1 MGDLHSL
8 PHTSQTASS
17 GLELVDVML
26 ADLREA
32 LEALF
37 EYSDVR
43 YDDINSR
50 DSGVFVVGW
59 NKWQWTKLPDV
70 AAPAVGTARQAFQR
84 VREFGDRAARTA
96 PDRARELAG
105 LATTLDRLIEQP
117 GGSLPNGAPAST
129 LDLVR
134 EYAGEKLDEYHA
146 AIHRLP
152 SAFGEG
158 ARLLV
163 VDTSALLDRP
173 DLQAWRLDGGRWTIV
188 LVPQVHAE
196 LDERKRDARTRDAAQ
211 KVIRQ
216 IEEFDRRGD
225 TFAGVPLSG
234 KLMVREIATSPDMG
248 ETLPWL
254 RSDVPDDAIIAAAL
268 DLMWADL
275 TCGIAVTASDRN
287 VRNKARLA
295 GLGTVHPDEL

>member
-8 PHTSQTASS
+8 PNPSQTAPS
-17 GLELVDVML
+17 GLEVFDVMV

-37 EYSDVR
+37 EFSDVR

-50 DSGVFVVGW
+50 RSGVFVMGW
-59 NKWQWTKLPDV
+59 NNWQWAKLPDE
-70 AAPAVGTARQAFQR
+70 AAPAVGVARRALQR
-84 VREFGDRAARTA
+84 LRDFGDRAARTA
-96 PDRARELAG
+96 PDRAKELAG
-105 LATTLDRLIEQP
+105 LATTFERLVEQP

-129 LDLVR
+129 LEDVR
-134 EYAGEKLDEYHA
+134 AYAGKNLDEYRA
-146 AIHRLP
+146 AVHRLP
-152 SAFGEG
+152 SAFGGGE
-158 ARLLV
+158 RLLV

-173 DLQAWRLDGGRWTIV
+173 DLQEWRLDGGRWTVV

-196 LDERKRDARTRDAAQ
+196 LDDRKRDARTREAAQ

-225 TFAGVPLSG
+225 TFTGVPLSG
-234 KLMVREIATSPDMG
+234 KLTVREIATSPDMS

-254 RSDVPDDAIIAAAL
+254 QADVPDDAIIAAAL

-275 TCGIAVTASDRN
+275 TCGVAVTASDRN

-295 GLGTVHPDEL
+295 GLGIVHPDEL